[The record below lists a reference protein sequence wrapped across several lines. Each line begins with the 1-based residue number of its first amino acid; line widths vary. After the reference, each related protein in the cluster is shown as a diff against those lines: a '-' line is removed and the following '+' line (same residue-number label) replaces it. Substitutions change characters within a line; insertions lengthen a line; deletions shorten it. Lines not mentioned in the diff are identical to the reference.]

1 MIGLLVFKEKL
12 KQFYGKYNIY
22 IVPVVRFLVGFLT
35 FWLINAN
42 VGFMTKLKNP
52 LIAVAMAVLCA
63 FLPNGFMIFF
73 LSVMG
78 LIASFIP
85 YGVTAFLAGIFILIH
100 VSQVSLEIAL
110 IIFVFMLAVTVLY
123 YGFRPGDGY
132 LLLLT
137 PLLFF
142 LRIPY
147 VVPLVVGLSGSLVS
161 IVPVCCGVCIYY
173 ILMYLKQNAGT
184 LTGSSMTEMA
194 DRFIQIVK
202 NVFGNEL
209 MWVMVAA
216 FAAAILVVLI
226 IKNLSV
232 DYSWSIAIVAGVI
245 TQLAVIFVGDFNF
258 NLPVSAGSMIFGIV
272 VSVVIALIY
281 QFFVFA
287 VDYTR
292 TEYLQYEDDDYY
304 YYVKAVPKL
313 TVSAPDV
320 KVQRIYSR
328 KNVRREKNET
338 RE

>member
-52 LIAVAMAVLCA
+52 LIPV
-63 FLPNGFMIFF
+63 
-73 LSVMG
+73 VMG

-142 LRIPY
+142 PY

>member
-22 IVPVVRFLVGFLT
+22 IVPVVKFLVGFLT

-42 VGFMTKLKNP
+42 VGFMSKLKNP
-52 LIAVAMAVLCA
+52 LIPV
-63 FLPNGFMIFF
+63 
-73 LSVMG
+73 VMG
-78 LIASFIP
+78 LVASFIP
-85 YGVTAFLAGIFILIH
+85 YGVTAFLAGVFILIH
-100 VSQVSLEIAL
+100 VAQVSLEIAL
-110 IIFVFMLAVTVLY
+110 VIFVFVLAVTVLY

-161 IVPVCCGVCIYY
+161 IVPVCSGVCIYY

-184 LTGSSMTEMA
+184 LTGSSMAEMA

-216 FAAAILVVLI
+216 FAAAILVVFIL
-226 IKNLSV
+226 KNLSV

-245 TQLAVIFVGDFNF
+245 TQLAVIFIGDFNF

-272 VSVVIALIY
+272 VLCEALY
-281 QFFVFA
+281 DHGLRGTPGAFS
-287 VDYTR
+287 
-292 TEYLQYEDDDYY
+292 E
-304 YYVKAVPKL
+304 
-313 TVSAPDV
+313 
-320 KVQRIYSR
+320 
-328 KNVRREKNET
+328 
-338 RE
+338 

>member
-22 IVPVVRFLVGFLT
+22 IVPVVKFLVGFLT

-42 VGFMTKLKNP
+42 VGFMSKLKNP
-52 LIAVAMAVLCA
+52 LIPV
-63 FLPNGFMIFF
+63 
-73 LSVMG
+73 VMG
-78 LIASFIP
+78 LVASFIP
-85 YGVTAFLAGIFILIH
+85 YGVTAFLAGVFILIH
-100 VSQVSLEIAL
+100 VAQVSLEIAL
-110 IIFVFMLAVTVLY
+110 VIFVFVLVLY

-161 IVPVCCGVCIYY
+161 IVPVCSGVCIYY

-184 LTGSSMTEMA
+184 LTGSSMAEMA

-216 FAAAILVVLI
+216 FAAAILGLH
-226 IKNLSV
+226 
-232 DYSWSIAIVAGVI
+232 
-245 TQLAVIFVGDFNF
+245 
-258 NLPVSAGSMIFGIV
+258 P
-272 VSVVIALIY
+272 
-281 QFFVFA
+281 
-287 VDYTR
+287 
-292 TEYLQYEDDDYY
+292 
-304 YYVKAVPKL
+304 
-313 TVSAPDV
+313 
-320 KVQRIYSR
+320 
-328 KNVRREKNET
+328 
-338 RE
+338 

>member
-12 KQFYGKYNIY
+12 KQFYEKYNIY

-52 LIAVAMAVLCA
+52 LIPV
-63 FLPNGFMIFF
+63 
-73 LSVMG
+73 VMG

>member
-22 IVPVVRFLVGFLT
+22 IVPVVKFLVGFLT

-52 LIAVAMAVLCA
+52 LISVL
-63 FLPNGFMIFF
+63 
-73 LSVMG
+73 MG

-194 DRFIQIVK
+194 DRF
-202 NVFGNEL
+202 
-209 MWVMVAA
+209 M
-216 FAAAILVVLI
+216 
-226 IKNLSV
+226 

-328 KNVRREKNET
+328 KNVRREKTET

>member
-22 IVPVVRFLVGFLT
+22 IVPVVKFLVGFLT
-35 FWLINAN
+35 FWLIIAY
-42 VGFMTKLKNP
+42 VGFMSKLKNR
-52 LIAVAMAVLCA
+52 LIPV
-63 FLPNGFMIFF
+63 
-73 LSVMG
+73 VMG
-78 LIASFIP
+78 LVASFIP
-85 YGVTAFLAGIFILIH
+85 YGVTAFLAGVFILIH
-100 VSQVSLEIAL
+100 VAQVSLEIAL
-110 IIFVFMLAVTVLY
+110 VIFVFVLAVTVLY

-161 IVPVCCGVCIYY
+161 IVPVCSGVCIYY

-184 LTGSSMTEMA
+184 LTGSSMAEMA

-216 FAAAILVVLI
+216 FAAAILVVFIL
-226 IKNLSV
+226 KNLSV

-245 TQLAVIFVGDFNF
+245 TQLAVIFIGDFNF

-272 VSVVIALIY
+272 ASVVIALIY

-328 KNVRREKNET
+328 KNVRHEKNET

>member
-52 LIAVAMAVLCA
+52 LIPV
-63 FLPNGFMIFF
+63 
-73 LSVMG
+73 VMG

-85 YGVTAFLAGIFILIH
+85 YGVTAFLAGIFILI
-100 VSQVSLEIAL
+100 
-110 IIFVFMLAVTVLY
+110 IFVCMLAVTVLY

>member
-22 IVPVVRFLVGFLT
+22 IVPVVKFLVGFLT

-42 VGFMTKLKNP
+42 VGFMSKLKNP
-52 LIAVAMAVLCA
+52 LIPV
-63 FLPNGFMIFF
+63 
-73 LSVMG
+73 VMG
-78 LIASFIP
+78 LVASFIP
-85 YGVTAFLAGIFILIH
+85 YGVTAFLAGVFILIH
-100 VSQVSLEIAL
+100 VAQVSL
-110 IIFVFMLAVTVLY
+110 VLAVTVLY

-161 IVPVCCGVCIYY
+161 IVPVCSGVCIYY

-184 LTGSSMTEMA
+184 LTGSSMAEMA

-216 FAAAILVVLI
+216 FAAAILVVFIL
-226 IKNLSV
+226 KNLSV

-245 TQLAVIFVGDFNF
+245 TQLAVIFIGDFNF

-272 VSVVIALIY
+272 ASVVIALIY

-328 KNVRREKNET
+328 KNVRHEKNET

>member
-22 IVPVVRFLVGFLT
+22 IVPVVKFLVGFLT

-42 VGFMTKLKNP
+42 VGFMSKLKNP
-52 LIAVAMAVLCA
+52 LIPV
-63 FLPNGFMIFF
+63 
-73 LSVMG
+73 VMG
-78 LIASFIP
+78 LVASFIP
-85 YGVTAFLAGIFILIH
+85 YGV
-100 VSQVSLEIAL
+100 SLEIAL
-110 IIFVFMLAVTVLY
+110 VIFVFVLAVTVLY

-161 IVPVCCGVCIYY
+161 IVPVCSGVCIYY

-184 LTGSSMTEMA
+184 LTGSSMAEMA

-216 FAAAILVVLI
+216 FAAAILVVFIL
-226 IKNLSV
+226 KNLSV

-245 TQLAVIFVGDFNF
+245 TQLAVIFIGDFNF

-272 VSVVIALIY
+272 ASVVIALIY

-328 KNVRREKNET
+328 KNVRHEKNET

>member
-1 MIGLLVFKEKL
+1 M
-12 KQFYGKYNIY
+12 
-22 IVPVVRFLVGFLT
+22 
-35 FWLINAN
+35 
-42 VGFMTKLKNP
+42 
-52 LIAVAMAVLCA
+52 
-63 FLPNGFMIFF
+63 
-73 LSVMG
+73 
-78 LIASFIP
+78 
-85 YGVTAFLAGIFILIH
+85 TAFLASVFILIH
-100 VSQVSLEIAL
+100 VAHVSLEIAL
-110 IIFVFMLAVTVLY
+110 VIFVFVLAVTVLY

-161 IVPVCCGVCIYY
+161 IVPVCSGVCIYY

-184 LTGSSMTEMA
+184 LTGSSMAEMA

-216 FAAAILVVLI
+216 FAAAILVVFIL
-226 IKNLSV
+226 KNLSV

-245 TQLAVIFVGDFNF
+245 TQLAVIFIGDFNF

-272 VSVVIALIY
+272 ASVVIALIY

-328 KNVRREKNET
+328 KNVRHEKNET

>member
-22 IVPVVRFLVGFLT
+22 IVPVVKFLVGFLT

-42 VGFMTKLKNP
+42 VGFMSKLKNP
-52 LIAVAMAVLCA
+52 LIPV
-63 FLPNGFMIFF
+63 
-73 LSVMG
+73 VMG

-100 VSQVSLEIAL
+100 VAQVSLEIAL

-137 PLLFF
+137 P
-142 LRIPY
+142 Y
-147 VVPLVVGLSGSLVS
+147 VVPLIVGLSGSLVS

-173 ILMYLKQNAGT
+173 ILIYLRQNAGT
-184 LTGSSMTEMA
+184 LTGSSMVEMA

-216 FAAAILVVLI
+216 FAAAILVVFIL
-226 IKNLSV
+226 KNLSV

-245 TQLAVIFVGDFNF
+245 TQLAVIFIGDFNF
-258 NLPVSAGSMIFGIV
+258 NLLVSAGSMIFGIV
-272 VSVVIALIY
+272 ASVVIALIY

-328 KNVRREKNET
+328 KNVRHEKNET